1 MVICPQCSIEHD
13 PGEEFCRKCGKF
25 LLTVEDPPPE
35 EEKTKVKFVCP
46 RCQLLYQKGNYC
58 RKCGS
63 LLMRRTSSQETFV
76 QPLEK
81 KSVKSWAKEWRRL
94 SKEEKELESCIS
106 KLETQRDQISSDV
119 LNPVFIRYKDRLE
132 SLSPLH
138 QEVETELERI
148 KKRALHEIDFLE
160 NELRPIQ
167 KRLEEFQ
174 SLHKLSAIKKTDFVR
189 EKKELGREIR
199 SRERGLKK
207 HRQLLSLLPDKI
219 RGDIASSGSTGN
231 FVRPATVIAAILI
244 MIPIIAGAYFVWPRL
259 SPSSTPVPKEM
270 VTHPSPPPPPPNPNA
285 ATEES
290 EAEKIRS
297 LFENIKQA
305 NLKKNIDLFMSCYSR
320 DFTDREGKRLDALD
334 TWGFFNYLDL
344 SYDLKKQTISG
355 DTAHVRLEW
364 LIRIIKKTGGK
375 QEERRT
381 LLDATLKKE
390 DGHWKIKEIKAIS

>member
-35 EEKTKVKFVCP
+35 EERTKVKLICP
-46 RCQLLYQKGNYC
+46 RCQLLYRKGNYC

-63 LLMRRTSSQETFV
+63 LLMRRSFSQETFA

-119 LNPVFIRYKDRLE
+119 LNPVSLCYKNRLE

-138 QEVETELERI
+138 QEVETELEGI
-148 KKRALHEIDFLE
+148 KKRALQKIDFLE
-160 NELRPIQ
+160 NELKPIQ

-174 SLHKLSAIKKTDFVR
+174 SLHKLGAITKADFIR

-199 SRERGLKK
+199 SRERGLRK
-207 HRQLLSLLPDKI
+207 HRHLLSLLPNKM
-219 RGDIASSGSTGN
+219 RADIPSSGLTRN
-231 FVRPATVIAAILI
+231 FVRPSTVIAAILI
-244 MIPIIAGAYFVWPRL
+244 MIPIVAGAYFVWPRP
-259 SPSSTPVPKEM
+259 SPPSTPVPKET
-270 VTHPSPPPPPPNPNA
+270 VTLPSSQPPPPNPSPSI
-285 ATEES
+285 EES

-297 LFENIKQA
+297 LFEDIKQA

-320 DFTDREGKRLDALD
+320 DFTDREGKRVDALE

-355 DTAHVRLEW
+355 DTAQVRLEW
-364 LIRIIKKTGGK
+364 LIRIVKKTGGK
-375 QEERRT
+375 QEERRS

-390 DGHWKIKEIKAIS
+390 DGRWKIKEIKTIS